1 MKKDYRKI
9 EEYKFQYLA
18 GIKPTGELT
27 IGNYL
32 GVLKPAID
40 MVNKMVNKSEVL
52 MFIADM
58 HAFTTPQ
65 TPHEIKRH
73 TLELVKI
80 FNMYNLKFFIQ
91 SHIPEHNQL
100 GYIMEY
106 LSKDWELR
114 NQIQYKQKK
123 DKDVRSSLLTY
134 PALMAADCLLY
145 DINNILVGED
155 QMPHIHLMNDLIL
168 SFEREFGEGI
178 LYKPHG
184 FVGDFPK
191 IKDLRD
197 PSKKMSKS
205 NGDNGCI
212 FLFDDPGIAYN
223 KIIRAV
229 TDSENTVKYDSE
241 NKPGVSNLINIY
253 SGLSGMSKDEIIK
266 KYEIIPYPYG
276 TFKTDLA
283 NIVSDFLKDF
293 QERYARSS
301 NRFDKDLEEVLKA
314 KANNTVDNIMTAMGL
329 RYEKNI

>member
-1 MKKDYRKI
+1 MKKDYREI
-9 EEYKFQYLA
+9 EEYNFQYLA

-40 MVNKMVNKSEVL
+40 MVNKSEVL

-145 DINNILVGED
+145 DIDNILVGED

-212 FLFDDPGIAYN
+212 FLFDKPEDAYN
-223 KIIRAV
+223 KIIKAV
-229 TDSENTVKYDSE
+229 TDSENTVLYNPE
-241 NKPGVSNLINIY
+241 EKPGVSNLINIY
-253 SGLSGMSKDEIIK
+253 SGLSGMGKDEIIK

-283 NIVSDFLKDF
+283 TIVSDFLTDF
-293 QERYARSS
+293 QERYAQSS
-301 NRFDKDLEEVLKA
+301 NRFDKDLEEALKA

>member
-1 MKKDYRKI
+1 MKINDHN
-9 EEYKFQYLA
+9 FQYLS

-32 GVLKPAID
+32 GVIKPAVGMND
-40 MVNKMVNKSEVL
+40 TSGVL

-65 TPHEIKRH
+65 NPQNVKKH

-80 FNMYNLKFFIQ
+80 FNMYGLKFFIQ

-114 NQIQYKQKK
+114 NQIQYKKK
-123 DKDVRSSLLTY
+123 KNKDVRASLLTY

-145 DINNILVGED
+145 DIDNILVGED
-155 QMPHIHLMNDLIL
+155 QMSHIHLMKDLIS

-178 LYKPHG
+178 LHKPEG

-197 PSKKMSKS
+197 PSRKMSKS
-205 NGDNGCI
+205 NGNNGCI
-212 FLFDDPGIAYN
+212 FLFDKPNDAYT
-223 KIIRAV
+223 KIIKAV
-229 TDSENTVKYDSE
+229 TDSENSVIYDIE
-241 NKPGVSNLINIY
+241 KKPAISNLINIY
-253 SGLSGMSKDEIIK
+253 AGLSGIPKKEIVK
-266 KYEIIPYPYG
+266 KYEALLYPYES
-276 TFKTDLA
+276 FKKDLA
-283 NIVSDFLKDF
+283 VIVNDFLVDFQKEYNLASSDFDKEIEYMLK
-293 QERYARSS
+293 E
-301 NRFDKDLEEVLKA
+301 KA
-314 KANNTVDNIMTAMGL
+314 KSTVENIMTSMGL
-329 RYEKNI
+329 KYEKDIEKN